1 MNFSLPTENGYFMY
15 SKSGCKFCKMAKEL
29 LPDVTVV
36 RDRDHKTIS
45 GGSIATVYRY
55 ARFGYV
61 CQLFDFLNQI
71 LSQLL
76 FAKFEISFAHISKVT
91 LCLHGTN
98 YILQR
103 LVMLMLSK
111 KKKN

>member
-1 MNFSLPTENGYFMY
+1 
-15 SKSGCKFCKMAKEL
+15 MAKEL

-76 FAKFEISFAHISKVT
+76 FCKIRNIFCSYFESDPLPSWDQLYITTISNVNAIKE
-91 LCLHGTN
+91 
-98 YILQR
+98 
-103 LVMLMLSK
+103 
-111 KKKN
+111 KKN